1 MSMSM
6 KDYSEKR
13 DFHRMQVNSTIQ
25 ITTLDGETFTGTCR
39 DLSGTGMQLYVEKPI
54 AEGDELVT
62 LLAANSDEF
71 PPFETSVRV
80 LRVEA
85 EGNGYLLGA
94 AIIEVK
100 R

>member
-1 MSMSM
+1 M

-13 DFHRMQVNSTIQ
+13 DFHRMRVNSEIQ
-25 ITTLDGETFTGTCR
+25 ITTLQGETFTGICR
-39 DLSGTGMQLYVEKPI
+39 DLSGTGMQLYVNRPV
-54 AEGDELVT
+54 AEGDELLT
-62 LLAANSDEF
+62 LLAASGKDF

-80 LRVEA
+80 LRA
-85 EGNGYLLGA
+85 EPEGDGYLLGT